1 MKIHALCTVKDEDD
15 VVAEALTAAARWCD
29 FIYVLDNGS
38 TDDTWGIVQ
47 DLART
52 LPQVVPYKVD
62 DAAVHRRRARGDLP
76 ALPRQRAGPR
86 TGGRART
93 PTSSTSTTRASSCAR
108 SPSAYGVV
116 WNASFSYYF
125 TDADAALYER
135 EPERYADDVPV
146 AEKIRHYLNHWSEPR
161 FFRNDRGGRVDGDGG
176 FPPYVTTA
184 PVYPVR
190 IWLKHFPYR
199 SPQQLDKRIAARN
212 ATLANG
218 EFSHEAIAD
227 WGAAV
232 AAVRTSRELM
242 ANTGAEYAARSWR
255 DRIVPAAALDFDALD
270 GRLMVNEDLMPP
282 IPDRTS
288 VAFRAKA
295 RTRASARRML
305 RRGQPSASGQFN
317 PHDNMENIT
326 AWPRDRAASSTSD

>member
-15 VVAEALTAAARWCD
+15 IVAEALTAAARWCD

-52 LPQVVPYKVD
+52 VPQVVPYKVD
-62 DAAVHRRRARGDLP
+62 ARPFSDGVRAEIFHHFRDN
-76 ALPRQRAGPR
+76 AGPEDWW
-86 TGGRART
+86 ARQDSDEFYVDD
-93 PTSSTSTTRASSCAR
+93 PWVFLRKIPER
-108 SPSAYGVV
+108 YGVV

-146 AEKIRHYLNHWSEPR
+146 AEKIRYYLSHWSEPR
-161 FFRNDRGGRVDGDGG
+161 FFRNDAAIAWDGGG

-242 ANTGAEYAARSWR
+242 ENTGAEFAARSWR
-255 DRIVPAAALDFDALD
+255 DRIVPASALDYDAHD
-270 GRLMVNEDLMPP
+270 GRLTVNEDLMPP

-295 RTRASARRML
+295 RTRASARRIL
-305 RRGQPSASGQFN
+305 RGRQPSASGQLN

-326 AWPRDRAASSTSD
+326 SWPRDPAASSTSD

>member
-1 MKIHALCTVKDEDD
+1 VKLHALCTVKDEDD

-29 FIYVLDNGS
+29 HIYVLDNGS

-52 LPQVVPYKVD
+52 VPQVVPYKVD
-62 DAAVHRRRARGDLP
+62 ARPFTDGVRAEIFHHFRDN
-76 ALPRQRAGPR
+76 AGPEDWW
-86 TGGRART
+86 ARQDADELYVDD
-93 PTSSTSTTRASSCAR
+93 PQVFLRKI
-108 SPSAYGVV
+108 PEQYGVV

-125 TDADAALYER
+125 TDADAELYAR
-135 EPERYADDVPV
+135 EPERYADAVPV
-146 AEKIRHYLNHWSEPR
+146 ADKVRHYLNHWSEPR
-161 FFRNDRGGRVDGDGG
+161 FFRNDAAIAWDGGGG

-227 WGAAV
+227 WGNAV
-232 AAVRTSRELM
+232 AAVRTTRKLM
-242 ANTGAEYAARSWR
+242 ENTGAEFAARSWR
-255 DRIVPAAALDFDALD
+255 DRIVPAAALDYDEHD
-270 GRLMVNEDLMPP
+270 GRLVVNEDLMPP

-288 VAFRAKA
+288 AAFRAKA
-295 RTRASARRML
+295 QTRAQARRLL
-305 RRGQPSASGQFN
+305 RR
-317 PHDNMENIT
+317 
-326 AWPRDRAASSTSD
+326 